1 LPDLPARP
9 FLAGQAVD
17 ELFVG
22 IVPVLLGSGRQLLS
36 GDYPAQQLTL
46 ADYSVTWGKVRLKYV
61 RRPGPAG

>member
-1 LPDLPARP
+1 MTAR
-9 FLAGQAVD
+9 LAID

-22 IVPVLLGSGRQLLS
+22 IVPVLLGSGRQLFC